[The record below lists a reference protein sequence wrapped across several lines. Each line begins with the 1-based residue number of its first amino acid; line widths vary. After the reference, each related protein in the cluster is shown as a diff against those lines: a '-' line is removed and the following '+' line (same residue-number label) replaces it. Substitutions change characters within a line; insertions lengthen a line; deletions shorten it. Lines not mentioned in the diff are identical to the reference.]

1 VRACGVI
8 GRLADALWELVWIG
22 RLPDSL
28 WELALELGV
37 PEALSSLPC
46 AGGRPG
52 LVARNRRNRN
62 RWQRMQQVAKSAKK
76 CVPCGLDDRPGKKP
90 FPVHPLLIAA
100 DMQEFDCR
108 QLLKSGFLQ

>member
-1 VRACGVI
+1 
-8 GRLADALWELVWIG
+8 
-22 RLPDSL
+22 
-28 WELALELGV
+28 
-37 PEALSSLPC
+37 
-46 AGGRPG
+46 
-52 LVARNRRNRN
+52 
-62 RWQRMQQVAKSAKK
+62 MQQVAKSAKK